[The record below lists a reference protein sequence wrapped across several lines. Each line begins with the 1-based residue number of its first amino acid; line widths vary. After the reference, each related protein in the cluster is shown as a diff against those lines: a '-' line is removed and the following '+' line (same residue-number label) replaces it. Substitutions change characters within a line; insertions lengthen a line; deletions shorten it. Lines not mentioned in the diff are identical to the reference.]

1 MKVAFTGGAS
11 GGHFYPIIAVA
22 EALSSLAF
30 DENYVKPKMFY
41 FGPTEYDKK
50 LLFDNDI
57 AFRRVIAGKQRVGYG
72 RIQNFLGLF
81 VTLWGVMQAL
91 WYLYRIFPD
100 VIFSKGSFTSIPVL
114 IAAKIFGIPIVVH
127 ESDSRPGRANVWAG
141 KFATKVAV
149 SYPEAAEFFDMD
161 SVAVT
166 GNPIRKELLELPTEE
181 EGCSFFELE
190 KDIPTILVLGGSQG
204 AEKINEAMLGILART
219 VEKYNVIHQTGNLSY
234 EEINR
239 TKDVILEGSTHKE
252 RYKPLPFL
260 DVEKTKYAAAAADL
274 VITRAGSS
282 LFEVAEWKIPS
293 IVIPINISNAD
304 HQRANAY
311 AYTHDGAG
319 VVIEEANL
327 TSNIILSQIH
337 SLFTNESIRKQMG
350 EAAHNFA
357 RSGAAK
363 KIAHALFDIGMK
375 HEQ

>member
-1 MKVAFTGGAS
+1 MKVIFTGGAS

-22 EALSSLAF
+22 EALESLAYN
-30 DENYVKPKMFY
+30 ENYVSPKMFY
-41 FGPTEYDKK
+41 FGPSEYDKK
-50 LLFDNDI
+50 LLFDNNI
-57 AFRRVIAGKQRVGYG
+57 AYRRVIAGKQRVGYG

-81 VTLWGVMQAL
+81 ITFWGVLQAL
-91 WYLYRIFPD
+91 WHMYRIFPD
-100 VIFSKGSFTSIPVL
+100 VVFSKGSFTSVPVL
-114 IAAKIFGIPIVVH
+114 IAARVFGIPVVIH

-149 SYPEAAEFFDMD
+149 SYPEVAEFFDID
-161 SVAVT
+161 KVAVT
-166 GNPIRKELLELPTEE
+166 GNPIRKELLDLPTKE
-181 EGCSFFELE
+181 EGRSFYGNREN
-190 KDIPTILVLGGSQG
+190 IPTVLVMGGSLG
-204 AEKINEAMLGILART
+204 AEKINEAMLGILTRL
-219 VEKYNVIHQTGNLSY
+219 VEHYFVIHQTGGFNY

-239 TKDVILEGSTHKE
+239 TKDVILEGSEHKE
-252 RYKPLPFL
+252 RYKPIAFL
-260 DVEKTKYAAAAADL
+260 GIEETRYAAAAADL

-282 LFEVAEWKIPS
+282 LFEIAEWKVPS
-293 IVIPINISNAD
+293 IIIPINLSNAD

-337 SLFTNESIRKQMG
+337 SLFSNESIRKQMG

-357 RSGAAK
+357 RPGAAK

-375 HEQ
+375 HE